1 MGIAKTFMILL
12 MVFIAGILALV
23 ISWLLVPFLFMCG
36 LGLFTAVLLKEIS
49 DAKKE
54 EKNEKTTK
62 PGVKIIRW
70 RDTQD

>member
-36 LGLFTAVLLKEIS
+36 LCLFTAVLLKEIS

-70 RDTQD
+70 GDTQD